1 MRKAAGEGYAKR
13 RIGADRKRRPPAK
26 DFQIWK
32 RFWIW
37 KMKNTLEEPAAIR
50 LDEQSAAPGTERTL
64 AILELLGR
72 HRTGLSL
79 TEIARDLE
87 LPVNSVFRIAGVLQA
102 RGYLQRREDD
112 KRFVLTNKLF
122 DLARPQVR
130 EKSLVVCALEALRE
144 LRDSTGETVQLLTAV
159 NHKMTVLEQC
169 ISSQP
174 IKVSS
179 TVGLRVPMY
188 SCAPGKAVL
197 AFLPPAERAAFFDE
211 VTLKPFTPN
220 TLATR
225 AALEE
230 DLARIRRLGYAT
242 DLAEGLEG
250 IHCAAAAVL
259 DEHQYP
265 VAAITV
271 MAPAFRVKKE
281 RFAELGRA
289 CIAAAETL
297 RRRLLA

>member
-1 MRKAAGEGYAKR
+1 MIKEGT
-13 RIGADRKRRPPAK
+13 IPLTD
-26 DFQIWK
+26 DS
-32 RFWIW
+32 
-37 KMKNTLEEPAAIR
+37 L
-50 LDEQSAAPGTERTL
+50 APGTERTL

-72 HRTGLSL
+72 HRAGLSL
-79 TEIARDLE
+79 TEIARELD
-87 LPVNSVFRIAGVLQA
+87 LPVNSVFRISGTLHN

-130 EKSLVVCALEALRE
+130 EKSLVVSALESLKW
-144 LRDSTGETVQLLTAV
+144 LRDESGETTQLLACA

-179 TVGLRVPMY
+179 TIGLQVPMY

-197 AFLPPAERAAFFDE
+197 AYLPPTELDKFYAA
-211 VTLKPFTPN
+211 VALKQFTPA
-220 TLATR
+220 TLSTR
-225 AALEE
+225 SALES
-230 DLARIRRLGYAT
+230 DLTKTHKRGFSI

-250 IHCAAAAVL
+250 IHCVAAAIL
-259 DEHQYP
+259 DEYHYP

-271 MAPAFRVKKE
+271 MSPSFRLKRDQFEK
-281 RFAELGRA
+281 AGKL
-289 CIAAAETL
+289 CIEASESIT
-297 RRRLLA
+297 RRLLA